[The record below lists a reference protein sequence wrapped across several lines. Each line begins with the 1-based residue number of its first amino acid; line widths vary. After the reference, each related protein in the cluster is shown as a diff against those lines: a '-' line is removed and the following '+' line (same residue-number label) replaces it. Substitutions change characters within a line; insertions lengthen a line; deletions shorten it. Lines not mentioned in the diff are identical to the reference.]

1 MRSKRNLPILIGYA
15 VAALVVLGYLATQM
29 GGEFFFDSGYR
40 VKADFATG
48 AQLVAGDDVT
58 ISGLRV
64 GKVDSLAP
72 ANGGARA
79 VLLIHSQFAPL
90 FHDAHAVIKA
100 KNLLGET
107 YVELA
112 RGNAST
118 GPMPDGGSIAQQNTL
133 TPVEID
139 RILDVLDQNTR
150 DRLVVLLNTLGQA
163 TAGNGEN
170 LNTSAGDLR
179 VLAQALSRIATAVA
193 SESGDLDVLISSLR
207 KVMDTLATW
216 HAEFRAMIAD
226 WDRLMQA
233 LAAREQALQ
242 GTIAQQDRVMTIFE
256 QALAGNSAT
265 SLHSAIQNAPQ
276 ALDNTN
282 HYLDDSRIVF
292 PQLADNAPSVSG
304 LFYELASVMS
314 GTDPNG
320 NHMWRVYSVQGPGEA
335 AVPCNPYVV
344 PCGPNGQPL
353 SQSSPAAGG
362 GR

>member
-1 MRSKRNLPILIGYA
+1 MRSKRNLPIFLGYA
-15 VAALVVLGYLATQM
+15 VASLLVLGYLATQM
-29 GGEFFFDSGYR
+29 GGEFFFDQGYR
-40 VKADFATG
+40 VKAEFATG

-64 GKVDSLAP
+64 GKVDSLQP
-72 ANGGARA
+72 DNGGAEA
-79 VLLIHSQFAPL
+79 VLLLHSQFAPL
-90 FHDAHAVIKA
+90 FKDSHAVIKS

-112 RGNAST
+112 RGTTSA
-118 GPMPDGGSIAQQNTL
+118 GPMPDGGVIPQANTL

-179 VLAQALSRIATAVA
+179 VLAGALSRIATAVA
-193 SESGDLDVLISSLR
+193 TQASDLDVLISSLR
-207 KVMDTLATW
+207 KVLDTLAAW
-216 HAEFRAMIAD
+216 HAEFRAMITN

-233 LAAREQALQ
+233 LAAREAALQ
-242 GTIAQQDRVMTIFE
+242 GTFAQQDRVMTIFE
-256 QALAGNSAT
+256 QALAGSSAT
-265 SLHSAIQNAPQ
+265 SLHSAIQTAPQ

-282 HYLDDSRIVF
+282 HYLGDGAQVF
-292 PQLADNAPSVSG
+292 PALADNSPSIAG

-314 GTDPNG
+314 GVGPDG
-320 NHMWRVYSVQGPGEA
+320 RHMWRVYSVQGPQEA
-335 AVPCNPYVV
+335 GVDCNPYVTAC
-344 PCGPNGQPL
+344 PTNGAAVT
-353 SQSSPAAGG
+353 SSGSG

>member
-1 MRSKRNLPILIGYA
+1 MRSKRNLPIFIGYA
-15 VAALVVLGYLATQM
+15 LAALLVLGYLATQM
-29 GGEFFFDSGYR
+29 GGEFFFDRGYR
-40 VKADFATG
+40 VKAEFATG

-64 GKVDSLAP
+64 GKVDTLQP
-72 ANGGARA
+72 ANGGAEA
-79 VLLIHSQFAPL
+79 VLLLHSQFAPL
-90 FHDAHAVIKA
+90 FHDAHAVIKS

-112 RGNAST
+112 RGT
-118 GPMPDGGSIAQQNTL
+118 GGSGRMANGGVIPQQHTL

-163 TAGNGEN
+163 TAGNGSN

-179 VLAQALSRIATAVA
+179 VLAGALSRIATAVA
-193 SESGDLDVLISSLR
+193 SQSSDLDILISSLS
-207 KVMDTLATW
+207 KVLDTLAAW
-216 HAEFRAMIAD
+216 HAEFRAMITD
-226 WDRLMQA
+226 WDRLMTT
-233 LAAREQALQ
+233 LAAREQALE
-242 GTIAQQDRVMTIFE
+242 GTFVQQDRVMSIFE
-256 QALAGNSAT
+256 QALAGSSAT

-276 ALDNTN
+276 TLDNTD
-282 HYLDDSRIVF
+282 HYLGDSSVVF
-292 PQLADNAPSVSG
+292 PQLANNTPSIAG

-320 NHMWRVYSVQGPGEA
+320 NHMWRVYQVSGPQEA
-335 AVPCNPYVV
+335 SVPCNPYVT
-344 PCGPNGQPL
+344 PCGVTGQPL
-353 SQSSPAAGG
+353 PSPSAGG